1 MKKQAQT
8 YSALASRFNLLTD
21 EPLKRHTSF
30 RIGGPADLFAQPET
44 VNQLKQLVDAARKLN
59 IPITLFGGGTNLLV
73 SDKGIRGLVITTK
86 QLKSGITILEKQDE
100 NGQGPERIQ
109 ADAGELLSGVC
120 RFAADQSLS
129 GLEFAAGI
137 PGTLG
142 GAVFMNAGGSTGTMA
157 DIVESVQL
165 LKPDTLEIR
174 SINKDA
180 IGFSY
185 RSSGLSG
192 ILLQI
197 ILRLERG
204 DKDKIKAANTQNLKH
219 KKQTQPVGAASAGC
233 FFKNPDQGK
242 PAGQLIEEAGLKGM
256 RINDAQ
262 VSDIHANYIVNLG
275 NATCRD
281 ILDLKQKVEKIVM
294 DKFHIKLETEV
305 RVEGE

>member
-1 MKKQAQT
+1 MKKQAQI
-8 YSALASRFNLLTD
+8 YSALASKFNLLTD

-30 RIGGPADLFAQPET
+30 RIGGPADLFAQPE
-44 VNQLKQLVDAARKLN
+44 NAHQLKQLVKAARELN

-86 QLKSGITILEKQDE
+86 QLKSGITILEKQE
-100 NGQGPERIQ
+100 GNSPGPERIQ
-109 ADAGELLSGVC
+109 ADAGEILASVC
-120 RFAADQSLS
+120 RFAADNALS

-142 GAVFMNAGGSTGTMA
+142 GAVYMNAGGAKAAMA
-157 DIVESVQL
+157 DIVESAQL
-165 LKPDTLEIR
+165 LELDTLEIKN
-174 SINKDA
+174 IDKDA
-180 IGFSY
+180 IRFSY
-185 RSSGLSG
+185 RRSDLSG
-192 ILLQI
+192 ILLQVV
-197 ILRLERG
+197 LRLKRA
-204 DKDKIKAANTQNLKH
+204 DKIEIEAANTRNLKQ

-233 FFKNPDQGK
+233 FFKNPSQGK

-262 VSDIHANYIVNLG
+262 VSDVHANYIVNLN

-281 ILDLKQKVEKIVM
+281 ILDLKQKVEKTVM